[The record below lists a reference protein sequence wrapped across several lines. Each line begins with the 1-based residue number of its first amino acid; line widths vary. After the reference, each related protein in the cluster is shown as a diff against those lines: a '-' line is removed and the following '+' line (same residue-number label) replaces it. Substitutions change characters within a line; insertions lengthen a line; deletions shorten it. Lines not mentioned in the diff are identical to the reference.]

1 MRIGSRRPTRYVLVP
16 GPVIMPGL
24 SPSTRPTRSLGVAV
38 VGNARSIQLTACSLS
53 YAEVPVLN
61 VCPSAELGRR
71 SRPDDPALLEDV
83 VRVRD
88 AGERAHV
95 LVDEQDRLA
104 TRLEAFHAA
113 PDLGPDERRQPLG
126 RLVEDQQSRV
136 GHQRAADRQHLL
148 LAARERAAE
157 ASRARRQMGK
167 EIEDALDSPR
177 LVAGAAIRGGR
188 PPGFPPPGG
197 GGYFAG

>member
-1 MRIGSRRPTRYVLVP
+1 
-16 GPVIMPGL
+16 MPGL

-53 YAEVPVLN
+53 YAEMPVLN
-61 VCPSAELGRR
+61 VCPGAELSRR

-126 RLVEDQQSRV
+126 RLVEDQQSRA
-136 GHQRAADRQHLL
+136 GHQRAADRKHLI
-148 LAARERAAE
+148 LAALEPACE
-157 ASRARRQMGK
+157 ASRARRQLGK

-177 LVAGAAIRGGR
+177 LVAGAADRRRRHQGLPHREGGA
-188 PPGFPPPGG
+188 
-197 GGYFAG
+197 YLA